1 MSNIGL
7 DGFIRP
13 WVVTDKAY
21 CTVSHHGCRQGWRRR
36 SAGDRNG
43 LRHNWSFVGRLACL
57 HRWALPHSDLVWW
70 FVVCLV
76 MGWCRFS
83 GVAIPTAGCAHCLAD
98 STVPVYPVWL
108 GLRVGTRFYPWRIFG
123 RPTLRRVGSSL
134 HWHRGCSH
142 RSDRPCGRNGRYLG
156 WLLSPSCRK
165 SSRTVPAS
173 LYCHRVVWIPD
184 CQFG

>member
-21 CTVSHHGCRQGWRRR
+21 CTVSHHGCGQGWRHR

-57 HRWALPHSDLVWW
+57 HRWALPHFDLVWW

-83 GVAIPTAGCAHCLAD
+83 GVAIPTAGCVGFLAG
-98 STVPVYPVWL
+98 SKALVFPVWL
-108 GLRVGTRFYPWRIFG
+108 GLRADIRFDPWRISG
-123 RPTLRRVGSSL
+123 KPTLRRVESSL
-134 HWHRGCSH
+134 HWHLSCWRKP
-142 RSDRPCGRNGRYLG
+142 DRPCGRNGRYLG